1 MDKKVSR
8 LGVSKSNE
16 PSLDRRFFHFVNS
29 AVSNAFRSLDDFF
42 MFFFLVQKGGK
53 TGKTEKWWMI
63 LIGGKRKG
71 LFIQAAR
78 RTRKSYS
85 HEKNFVVLVLQL
97 EREMRR
103 SVLRVR
109 KNEVKNCNSF
119 AGTIKYCTPSLGLT
133 CCLKKKSW
141 NLTLYPFVPKVK
153 GLLFS
158 CTMRSRPIQETKNSY
173 QSLLISH
180 RSFLFQKKK
189 CVGISK
195 ATRNE
200 RWFRENDLE
209 WKRSAWKEFRNAPF
223 HFFFFSIPKKKKE
236 RHISNIS
243 LLRSGLSLT
252 SLLVMSS
259 IRLLYHHCRN
269 LTQEW

>member
-133 CCLKKKSW
+133 CCLKK
-141 NLTLYPFVPKVK
+141 N
-153 GLLFS
+153 
-158 CTMRSRPIQETKNSY
+158 
-173 QSLLISH
+173 
-180 RSFLFQKKK
+180 
-189 CVGISK
+189 
-195 ATRNE
+195 
-200 RWFRENDLE
+200 RE
-209 WKRSAWKEFRNAPF
+209 
-223 HFFFFSIPKKKKE
+223 
-236 RHISNIS
+236 
-243 LLRSGLSLT
+243 T
-252 SLLVMSS
+252 SLCTPLYQ
-259 IRLLYHHCRN
+259 RLRVCFFHARCDHDRFRKQKIHTRVY
-269 LTQEW
+269 